1 MTGIQ
6 IVLLTGVVFISLL
19 FITRLRRR
27 TLDIFILL
35 ALVITAVVFILQ
47 PELTNRIAIKLGVGR
62 GADLVF
68 YTSIMLFWFL
78 ILKLYA
84 RLRQLEQHFTEYR
97 RKDALKNV
105 VTLGHET
112 VVKKDPHAVS

>member
-6 IVLLTGVVFISLL
+6 IVLLTAVVFISLL

-27 TLDIFILL
+27 VLDIVILGV
-35 ALVITAVVFILQ
+35 LVITAVVFILH
-47 PELTNRIAIKLGVGR
+47 PDLTNRIAAKLGVGR

-84 RLRQLEQHFTEYR
+84 RLRQLEQHFTEYI
-97 RKDALKNV
+97 RKDALENA
-105 VTLGHET
+105 VTLGHNT
-112 VVKKDPHAVS
+112 TAKNDPHAVT